1 MMCDQQ
7 PVKETLTT
15 SQNIKEILER
25 IVKKHIVK
33 TNTNYF
39 SKCTKI
45 NISEKESHTFKEL
58 GKKGGTKKTI
68 NAIYYCKTDCWSL
81 GVILYIRVS

>member
-7 PVKETLTT
+7 PVKGTLTT
-15 SQNIKEILER
+15 SQNIKEILEML
-25 IVKKHIVK
+25 VKEHIDQTN

-45 NISEKESHTFKEL
+45 NISEKESYTFKE
-58 GKKGGTKKTI
+58 
-68 NAIYYCKTDCWSL
+68 
-81 GVILYIRVS
+81 